1 MEKNKKNCY
10 LIDPYVESPAITFA
24 FDWIVFTHQQAGV
37 SKKKCRGQLLR
48 LGATFFSRPTI
59 MFCRSFFFSYFVI
72 SLFLFVQRMH
82 AKIQT
87 TTRRREHRM
96 VDDDDEWTRNG
107 NGGLNSGLQH
117 GWSTSTFPRGNYH
130 TRFFVSLPF
139 SMDFFTR
146 VLIEKRAIKSLE

>member
-59 MFCRSFFFSYFVI
+59 MFCGSFFFFLI
-72 SLFLFVQRMH
+72 SLFLFFCLSRGCMQKFKQQLEGGNTEWSMTMMSEHEMAMAIWTPDYNTDDPLPRFH
-82 AKIQT
+82 EGITIQDFSYPF
-87 TTRRREHRM
+87 H
-96 VDDDDEWTRNG
+96 
-107 NGGLNSGLQH
+107 
-117 GWSTSTFPRGNYH
+117 FPWI
-130 TRFFVSLPF
+130 F
-139 SMDFFTR
+139 SWGF
-146 VLIEKRAIKSLE
+146 